1 MWSRTTCTL
10 DLSELIMSKYRVV
23 EYPKRRFE
31 VQRKNIFGIWKLVPL
46 KYRMVGI
53 SGSPL
58 NILKDYV
65 DTLEE
70 ANLIIKT
77 LLNPI
82 VYKGHHIE
90 RWIGE
95 FIDVDNYTIMDP
107 LRNAKTYFNTS
118 SNLDDVKDHIDRD
131 ILLERVRKI
140 ENTPI
145 AIYNYDERS

>member
-1 MWSRTTCTL
+1 MSR
-10 DLSELIMSKYRVV
+10 YRVV

-31 VQRKNIFGIWKLVPL
+31 VEKKNLFGIWKLVPL

-58 NILKDYV
+58 NTFKNYV

-82 VYKGHHIE
+82 VYKDHHIE

-107 LRNAKTYFNTS
+107 LRGTKTYFNVS

-131 ILLERVRKI
+131 IMLEKVRKI

>member
-1 MWSRTTCTL
+1 MSR
-10 DLSELIMSKYRVV
+10 YRVV

-31 VQRKNIFGIWKLVPL
+31 VEKKNLFGIWKLVPL

-58 NILKDYV
+58 NTFKNYV

>member
-1 MWSRTTCTL
+1 
-10 DLSELIMSKYRVV
+10 MSKYRVV

-31 VQRKNIFGIWKLVPL
+31 VQRKNIFGIWKLVSL

-131 ILLERVRKI
+131 ILLEKVRKI

>member
-1 MWSRTTCTL
+1 
-10 DLSELIMSKYRVV
+10 MSKYRVV

-31 VQRKNIFGIWKLVPL
+31 VQKKNIFGIWKLVPL

-53 SGSPL
+53 SGSSL

-95 FIDVDNYTIMDP
+95 FIDIDNYTIMDP
-107 LRNAKTYFNTS
+107 LRNTKTYFNVS

-131 ILLERVRKI
+131 IMLERVRKI

-145 AIYNYDERS
+145 TIYNYDERR